1 MAKGLRSKCKRANR
15 AHFRKTLTN
24 PIIKKRAELISKA
37 IKEGLEDKEGV
48 STINA
53 LRSTFQVASSGAA
66 IAVAVA
72 VAENDMIV
80 DEEEVEDEEE
90 EEEEVEEVGE
100 TFKSSKTLSKEAF
113 LKKRG
118 SKPRINPGK
127 ELVWFK

>member
-24 PIIKKRAELISKA
+24 PIIKKRAELISQA

-53 LRSTFQVASSGAA
+53 LRSTFQIASSGTAA
-66 IAVAVA
+66 AAG
-72 VAENDMIV
+72 NDMV
-80 DEEEVEDEEE
+80 VDEEE
-90 EEEEVEEVGE
+90 EEEVVEVGE

>member
-1 MAKGLRSKCKRANR
+1 
-15 AHFRKTLTN
+15 
-24 PIIKKRAELISKA
+24 
-37 IKEGLEDKEGV
+37 
-48 STINA
+48 
-53 LRSTFQVASSGAA
+53 
-66 IAVAVA
+66 
-72 VAENDMIV
+72 MIV

>member
-24 PIIKKRAELISKA
+24 PIIKKRAELISQA

-53 LRSTFQVASSGAA
+53 LRSTFQIASSGAA
-66 IAVAVA
+66 AAA
-72 VAENDMIV
+72 AAENDMVV
-80 DEEEVEDEEE
+80 DEEEGVEEEEE
-90 EEEEVEEVGE
+90 EEEEVVEVGE

>member
-66 IAVAVA
+66 VA

>member
-24 PIIKKRAELISKA
+24 PIIKKRAELISQA

-53 LRSTFQVASSGAA
+53 LRSTFQIASSGAA
-66 IAVAVA
+66 AA
-72 VAENDMIV
+72 AENKMVV
-80 DEEEVEDEEE
+80 DEEEGEEEEE
-90 EEEEVEEVGE
+90 EEEEVVEVGE

>member
-24 PIIKKRAELISKA
+24 PIIKKRAELISQA

-53 LRSTFQVASSGAA
+53 LRSTFQIASSGAA
-66 IAVAVA
+66 A
-72 VAENDMIV
+72 AENDMVV
-80 DEEEVEDEEE
+80 DEEEGVEEEDEEE
-90 EEEEVEEVGE
+90 EEEVVEVGE

>member
-66 IAVAVA
+66 VA

-80 DEEEVEDEEE
+80 DEEGVEDEEE
-90 EEEEVEEVGE
+90 EEVEVEEVGE

>member
-24 PIIKKRAELISKA
+24 PIIKKRAELISQA

-53 LRSTFQVASSGAA
+53 LRSTFQIASSGAA
-66 IAVAVA
+66 AAA
-72 VAENDMIV
+72 GNDMVV
-80 DEEEVEDEEE
+80 DEEEGAEEEEEEE
-90 EEEEVEEVGE
+90 EEEEVVEVGE

>member
-24 PIIKKRAELISKA
+24 PIIKKRAELISQA

-66 IAVAVA
+66 AAVS
-72 VAENDMIV
+72 ENSMIV
-80 DEEEVEDEEE
+80 DDEEGDEEE
-90 EEEEVEEVGE
+90 EEEEEEVVEEEVGE

>member
-24 PIIKKRAELISKA
+24 PIIKKRAELISQA

-53 LRSTFQVASSGAA
+53 LRSTFQIASSGTAA
-66 IAVAVA
+66 AAG
-72 VAENDMIV
+72 NDMVV
-80 DEEEVEDEEE
+80 DEEEGAEEEEEEE
-90 EEEEVEEVGE
+90 EEEEVVEVGE

>member
-53 LRSTFQVASSGAA
+53 LRSTIQVASSGAA
-66 IAVAVA
+66 A

-80 DEEEVEDEEE
+80 DEEEAEDEEE
-90 EEEEVEEVGE
+90 EEEEVEDVGE